1 MDFFAA
7 SSSRKKTD
15 ATSSAPFALSFF
27 FLSVWVL
34 PFFCFVFFVLFLAL
48 FFNLLFW
55 KKKKTCAIESKKKE
69 RFFRF
74 LRWGGNDFEMRVGMW
89 TPEDAQRLKQGTL
102 LQTPREEEALKKIP
116 PLLKKGPLDLF
127 KRLFPT
133 FR

>member
-1 MDFFAA
+1 METLAATAVVMDKADMVRNNVKCVRNDVTRRKTLMDFFAA

-69 RFFRF
+69 RFF
-74 LRWGGNDFEMRVGMW
+74 DF
-89 TPEDAQRLKQGTL
+89 
-102 LQTPREEEALKKIP
+102 
-116 PLLKKGPLDLF
+116 
-127 KRLFPT
+127 
-133 FR
+133 